1 MSGLNEATV
10 ATVSRR
16 SFLKRALL
24 GVAAATAV
32 SLAAGRLLVKGDRSA
47 ELPGS
52 GSIFEPRQEDLRRY
66 WRNRVDRLRL
76 K

>member
-1 MSGLNEATV
+1 MSGLNEATA

-24 GVAAATAV
+24 GAAAATAA
-32 SLAAGRLLVKGDRSA
+32 SLAASRLLVKGDGSK
-47 ELPGS
+47 ELPGA
-52 GSIFEPRQEDLRRY
+52 GSIFEPRQADLKRY
-66 WRNRVDRLRL
+66 WSNRLDRFRL

>member
-10 ATVSRR
+10 ATVTRR

-24 GVAAATAV
+24 GAAAATAA
-32 SLAAGRLLVKGDRSA
+32 SLAASRLLVKGDRST
-47 ELPGS
+47 ELPGA
-52 GSIFEPRQEDLRRY
+52 GSIFEPRQQDLRRY
-66 WRNRVDRLRL
+66 WSNRVDRLRL

>member
-1 MSGLNEATV
+1 MPELNEATA

-24 GVAAATAV
+24 GAAAATAA
-32 SLAAGRLLVKGDRSA
+32 SLAASRLLVKGDRST
-47 ELPGS
+47 ELPGA
-52 GSIFEPRQEDLRRY
+52 GSIFEPRQSDLRRY
-66 WRNRVDRLRL
+66 WSNRLDRFRL

>member
-1 MSGLNEATV
+1 MSGLNEAT
-10 ATVSRR
+10 AAAISRR

-24 GVAAATAV
+24 GAAAATAA
-32 SLAAGRLLVKGDRSA
+32 SLAASRLLVKGDRST

-52 GSIFEPRQEDLRRY
+52 GIFEPRQADLKRY
-66 WRNRVDRLRL
+66 WSNRLDKLRL